1 MDFAV
6 KFPGGYNMNS
16 VNEILWH
23 RRWPTKGLI
32 PSGVVPRPE
41 KYDGPA
47 LLVLAPDSQ
56 EPETGARAS
65 SPWRSWRMV
74 GTVEFF
80 GNLNDHLM

>member
-1 MDFAV
+1 
-6 KFPGGYNMNS
+6 MNS
-16 VNEILWH
+16 VNKISWH

-56 EPETGARAS
+56 EPE
-65 SPWRSWRMV
+65 PLMV
-74 GTVEFF
+74 AMVACVLPNFE
-80 GNLNDHLM
+80 

>member
-16 VNEILWH
+16 VNEISWH

-56 EPETGARAS
+56 EPEPRALGDLGEWLGRLS
-65 SPWRSWRMV
+65 SSE
-74 GTVEFF
+74 T
-80 GNLNDHLM
+80 